1 MGRSGKKRLLFILEI
16 LILLFF
22 IGGLYLYGQLTSRL
36 EHIEQPVIQEEEIA
50 VNPEV
55 KESELTGYTTYAL
68 FGIDKRLKNV
78 ELSGENSDTIIV
90 ASINN
95 DTGEVKLVSVY
106 RDTVLDVGG
115 GNYSKANSAYAAG
128 GPERAISMLNTN
140 LDLDITDYVTVDFNA
155 LATVVDLLG
164 GLDVPLSYAE
174 IVHMN
179 NFCIEVS
186 KETGK
191 AYTPV
196 ELPPEEPQTPEGL
209 EEIIGTYHLNGVQVT
224 SYCRIRYTAN
234 LDMGRTERQRRVI
247 SMLVDKAK
255 TAGLTTIFN
264 IMDEVFTMVQ
274 TSLNQTEI
282 LKLIPAV
289 IGYRLGSTTGFPFDY
304 SMTDIYP
311 GGTKISIIAPTSLTS
326 NVSRLH
332 EFLYGKTD
340 YTPSAQVQSNSTR
353 IAEMV
358 SEGGQN
364 FAITETPEESAEYTY
379 QEPEDYGGGD
389 YDYGGYDD
397 GDYDDYGDYDGGYG
411 GDDYGDSSYDDGSSG
426 DDYDYGGY
434 DGGDDY
440 GDGGYDDGGSDY
452 GDGGYNDGSYYGDNG
467 YEDGGDYEEGNF
479 GDGGEEM

>member
-36 EHIEQPVIQEEEIA
+36 EHIEQPVIQGEEIA

-140 LDLDITDYVTVDFNA
+140 LDLDITEYVTVDFNA
-155 LATVVDLLG
+155 LSTVVDLLG
-164 GLDVPLSYAE
+164 GLDIPLSYAE

-191 AYTPV
+191 DYTPV

-289 IGYRLGSTTGFPFDY
+289 IGYRLGSTTGFPFEY

-311 GGTKISIIAPTSLTS
+311 GGTKTSIIAPTSLSS

-340 YTPSAQVQSNSTR
+340 YVPSAQVQFNSDR
-353 IAEMV
+353 ITEMV
-358 SEGGQN
+358 SEGGGD
-364 FAITETPEESAEYTY
+364 FSITQTPEESAEYTY
-379 QEPEDYGGGD
+379 QEPEDYGGYEDEGYGNYDYDGGD
-389 YDYGGYDD
+389 YGDGGYSDGDYGDGSYDD
-397 GDYDDYGDYDGGYG
+397 GDYDEGDYGDG
-411 GDDYGDSSYDDGSSG
+411 SYDDG
-426 DDYDYGGY
+426 DYSGY
-434 DGGDDY
+434 DEGDS
-440 GDGGYDDGGSDY
+440 G
-452 GDGGYNDGSYYGDNG
+452 G
-467 YEDGGDYEEGNF
+467 YEDGG
-479 GDGGEEM
+479 GDSGGFDDGYL